1 MNRKTRQN
9 YIFNNLPITIYNY
22 NRKTFPITTSN
33 YRDITTLI
41 DNLFFYNSTFF
52 LALDFSKLPYL
63 FSYHLLNKT
72 LNPNIPYILMLG
84 FLNIHLIYQTYFYE
98 NKFTSIYEIR
108 HFSTNIFFLSTFSFF
123 KKKEDVLLN

>member
-98 NKFTSIYEIR
+98 NKFTSITRFDIFLQIY
-108 HFSTNIFFLSTFSFF
+108 FSFDIFFFQN
-123 KKKEDVLLN
+123 KKRMSS